1 LVLTLHHLVVDGVSW
16 RVLLDELQQAGDALL
31 SGAPITLPAE
41 ETSLHDWSATLLANL
56 ASRASEMPFWQRMLE
71 QPLPALGERA
81 LTGNERVLHQRTLLD
96 VATSSALL
104 NTLPQQFRATSEELL
119 LTLLSLALR
128 SMNGSALQRVTLE
141 SHGRAELHDH
151 QDLARTVGWLTAEF
165 PLLLALPASADLN
178 DSVRAVNPRCVPCR
192 IAASVMANCAGW
204 MPTVALRWRNW
215 PPTMRH
221 RCCSIISAASRNP
234 PVTGSLSG
242 PRSSSATL
250 LR

>member
-1 LVLTLHHLVVDGVSW
+1 MQARDQAADQAFREDAARLDPAAGSLLQATLLQTQGASCGLVLTLHHLVVDGVSW

-31 SGAPITLPAE
+31 SGTPITLPAE

-81 LTGNERVLHQRTLLD
+81 LIGNERALYQRTLLD
-96 VATSSALL
+96 AATSSALL

-165 PLLLALPASADLN
+165 PLLVALPDAAALN
-178 DSVRAVNPRCVPCR
+178 DSVRAVK
-192 IAASVMANCAGW
+192 S
-204 MPTVALRWRNW
+204 ALRAVPDRG
-215 PPTMRH
+215 
-221 RCCSIISAASRNP
+221 IGYAS
-234 PVTGSLSG
+234 
-242 PRSSSATL
+242 
-250 LR
+250 